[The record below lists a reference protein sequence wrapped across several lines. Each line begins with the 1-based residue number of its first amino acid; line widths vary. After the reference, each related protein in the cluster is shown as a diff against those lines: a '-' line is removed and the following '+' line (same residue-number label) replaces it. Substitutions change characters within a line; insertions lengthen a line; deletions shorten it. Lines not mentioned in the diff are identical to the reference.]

1 MLSPAITNII
11 AKYMLSPIYK
21 SSYACGYP
29 SDCQYPSTKDFIK
42 DILYKLENYEYLK
55 NDFPN
60 MSVATIYNNI
70 NFFKK
75 AGIITEL
82 PFADGSSRFDLT
94 KTHHY
99 HVICANCGKV
109 EDFDYP
115 NFEEAERIAEKQTHF
130 KVINH
135 SFKVT
140 GICLEC
146 QELLNQ

>member
-1 MLSPAITNII
+1 MGNDIDKYIQQLKKFNIRMTNQRYAILE
-11 AKYMLSPIYK
+11 YLLLK
-21 SSYACGYP
+21 SNHPTANE
-29 SDCQYPSTKDFIK
+29 I
-42 DILYKLENYEYLK
+42 YEYLK

-75 AGIITEL
+75 AGIVTEL

-94 KTHHY
+94 ETHHY
-99 HVICANCGKV
+99 HAICTNCGKV

-115 NFEEAERIAEKQTHF
+115 NFEEAERVAEKQTHF

>member
-1 MLSPAITNII
+1 MGNDIDKYIHQLKKFNIRMTNQRYAI
-11 AKYMLSPIYK
+11 
-21 SSYACGYP
+21 
-29 SDCQYPSTKDFIK
+29 
-42 DILYKLENYEYLK
+42 LEYLLLKGNHPTANEIYEYLK

>member
-1 MLSPAITNII
+1 MGNDIDKYIHQLKKFNIRMTNQRYAI
-11 AKYMLSPIYK
+11 
-21 SSYACGYP
+21 
-29 SDCQYPSTKDFIK
+29 
-42 DILYKLENYEYLK
+42 LEYLLLKGNHPTANEIYEYLK

-99 HVICANCGKV
+99 HAICANCGKV

>member
-1 MLSPAITNII
+1 MGNDIDKYIQQLKKFNIRMTNQRYAI
-11 AKYMLSPIYK
+11 
-21 SSYACGYP
+21 
-29 SDCQYPSTKDFIK
+29 
-42 DILYKLENYEYLK
+42 LEYLLLKGNHPTANEIYEYLK

-60 MSVATIYNNI
+60 MSVATIYNNV

>member
-1 MLSPAITNII
+1 MGNDIDKYIHQLKKFNIRMTNQRYAI
-11 AKYMLSPIYK
+11 
-21 SSYACGYP
+21 
-29 SDCQYPSTKDFIK
+29 
-42 DILYKLENYEYLK
+42 LEYLLLKGNHPTANEIYEYLK

-70 NFFKK
+70 IFFKK

-94 KTHHY
+94 ETHHY
-99 HVICANCGKV
+99 HAICANCRKV

-115 NFEEAERIAEKQTHF
+115 NFEEAERVAEKQTHF

>member
-1 MLSPAITNII
+1 MGNDIDKYIQQLKKFNIRMTNQRYAI
-11 AKYMLSPIYK
+11 
-21 SSYACGYP
+21 
-29 SDCQYPSTKDFIK
+29 
-42 DILYKLENYEYLK
+42 LEYLLLKGNHPTANEIYEYLK

>member
-1 MLSPAITNII
+1 MGNDIDKYIHQLKKFNIRMTNQRYAI
-11 AKYMLSPIYK
+11 
-21 SSYACGYP
+21 
-29 SDCQYPSTKDFIK
+29 
-42 DILYKLENYEYLK
+42 LEYLLLKGNHPTANEIYEYLK

-60 MSVATIYNNI
+60 MSVATIYNNV

>member
-1 MLSPAITNII
+1 MGNDIDKYIQQLKKFNIRMTNQRYAILE
-11 AKYMLSPIYK
+11 YLLLK
-21 SSYACGYP
+21 SNHPTANE
-29 SDCQYPSTKDFIK
+29 I
-42 DILYKLENYEYLK
+42 YEYLK

>member
-1 MLSPAITNII
+1 MGNDIDKYIHQLKKFNIRMTNQRYAI
-11 AKYMLSPIYK
+11 
-21 SSYACGYP
+21 
-29 SDCQYPSTKDFIK
+29 
-42 DILYKLENYEYLK
+42 LEYLLLKGNHPTANEIYEYLK

-115 NFEEAERIAEKQTHF
+115 NFEEAERIAEKQTRF

>member
-1 MLSPAITNII
+1 MGNDIDKYIQQLKKFNIRMTNQRYAI
-11 AKYMLSPIYK
+11 
-21 SSYACGYP
+21 
-29 SDCQYPSTKDFIK
+29 
-42 DILYKLENYEYLK
+42 LEYLLLKGNHPTANEIYEYLK

-75 AGIITEL
+75 AGIVTEL

-94 KTHHY
+94 ETHHY
-99 HVICANCGKV
+99 HAICTNCGKV

-115 NFEEAERIAEKQTHF
+115 NFEEAERVAEKQTHF

>member
-1 MLSPAITNII
+1 MGNDIDKYIQQLKKFNIRMTNQRYAI
-11 AKYMLSPIYK
+11 
-21 SSYACGYP
+21 
-29 SDCQYPSTKDFIK
+29 
-42 DILYKLENYEYLK
+42 LEYLLLKGNHPTANEIYEYLK

-94 KTHHY
+94 ETHHY
-99 HVICANCGKV
+99 HAICTNCGKV
-109 EDFDYP
+109 EDVDYP
-115 NFEEAERIAEKQTHF
+115 KVEEAERVAEKQTNF

>member
-1 MLSPAITNII
+1 MGNDIDKYIHQLKKFNIRMTNQRYAI
-11 AKYMLSPIYK
+11 
-21 SSYACGYP
+21 
-29 SDCQYPSTKDFIK
+29 
-42 DILYKLENYEYLK
+42 LEYLLLKGNHPTANEIYEYLK

-75 AGIITEL
+75 AGIVTEL

>member
-1 MLSPAITNII
+1 MGNDIDKYIHQLKKFNIRMTNQRYAI
-11 AKYMLSPIYK
+11 
-21 SSYACGYP
+21 
-29 SDCQYPSTKDFIK
+29 
-42 DILYKLENYEYLK
+42 LEYLLLKGNHPTANEIYEYLK

-75 AGIITEL
+75 AGIVTEL

-94 KTHHY
+94 ETHHY
-99 HVICANCGKV
+99 HAICANCGKV

-115 NFEEAERIAEKQTHF
+115 NFEEAERVAEKQTHF
-130 KVINH
+130 KVISH

>member
-1 MLSPAITNII
+1 MGNDIDKYIQQLKKFNIRMTNQRYAI
-11 AKYMLSPIYK
+11 
-21 SSYACGYP
+21 
-29 SDCQYPSTKDFIK
+29 
-42 DILYKLENYEYLK
+42 LEYLLLKGNHPTANEIYEYLK

-75 AGIITEL
+75 AGIVTEL